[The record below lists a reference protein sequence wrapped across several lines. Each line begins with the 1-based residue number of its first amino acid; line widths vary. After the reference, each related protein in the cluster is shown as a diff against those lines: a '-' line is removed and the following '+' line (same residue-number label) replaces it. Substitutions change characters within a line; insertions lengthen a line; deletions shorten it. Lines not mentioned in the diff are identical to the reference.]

1 MDYQE
6 AIETIQYASA
16 FNSENS
22 RLTKALDVA
31 ISAMQELQA
40 LHDQGISLERLKGID
55 FRKDVVE
62 HINYDAYM
70 SLMDELERYK
80 QIGTLDE
87 VRYAIQELQEL
98 RSTDDNLYDHIEELK
113 QAKYDIETFWEE
125 PTTLSKAM
133 QTAISALY
141 EIKSYKQ
148 LGTLEE
154 VRESMQ
160 ELQGL
165 QSETKCSDDAIA
177 LDEAIIHAREIA
189 EKNYLQGMLCH
200 ANPND
205 DELDSCIEC
214 GREHEQ
220 LADWLEELKKY
231 RQFGTPE
238 GYRSA
243 LEAYEKCYL
252 EKEEIA
258 NELYKYKQLGD
269 LEEVREVVGKQNA
282 KKPEKGEPYQWI
294 DSVRV
299 KGKYRDVRKTS
310 YGHACPNCGKR
321 VVKDMN
327 FCRSCGQHIDW
338 SDEE

>member
-40 LHDQGISLERLKGID
+40 LHDQGISLERLKDID

-70 SLMDELERYK
+70 SLTDELERYK

-125 PTTLSKAM
+125 PTTLSKAI
-133 QTAISALY
+133 QIAISALY

-154 VRESMQ
+154 VRE
-160 ELQGL
+160 
-165 QSETKCSDDAIA
+165 A
-177 LDEAIIHAREIA
+177 
-189 EKNYLQGMLCH
+189 
-200 ANPND
+200 
-205 DELDSCIEC
+205 
-214 GREHEQ
+214 
-220 LADWLEELKKY
+220 
-231 RQFGTPE
+231 
-238 GYRSA
+238 
-243 LEAYEKCYL
+243 
-252 EKEEIA
+252 
-258 NELYKYKQLGD
+258 
-269 LEEVREVVGKQNA
+269 VGKQNA
-282 KKPEKGEPYQWI
+282 KKPIYKHYEDIGEPPHI
-294 DSVRV
+294 
-299 KGKYRDVRKTS
+299 KI
-310 YGHACPNCGKR
+310 ACPNGCGIQLYPVTDKHLAHEHAYCP
-321 VVKDMN
+321 K
-327 FCRSCGQHIDW
+327 CGQAIDW
-338 SDEE
+338 SEDNG